1 MSIERMRDTQNSRP
15 GVRVAVSY
23 WHLLSLD
30 YTHNTHM
37 AEEGKSKH
45 EGHTI
50 SPPNPAPKQQSA
62 WKLRAF
68 GYKCLSVE
76 FSLCHIL

>member
-1 MSIERMRDTQNSRP
+1 MSIDRMRDTQNSRP
-15 GVRVAVSY
+15 GVSCC
-23 WHLLSLD
+23 LLLALTLLGL
-30 YTHNTHM
+30 YNTHM

-45 EGHTI
+45 EGHMI
-50 SPPNPAPKQQSA
+50 SPPNPTPQQQSA